1 MLTNFADIT
10 IFNARKC
17 GRETV
22 YFKHQ
27 VSGVNFH
34 GTDQLLVNDKAVS
47 TSDTFVIRIPDVIL
61 RDFHFVDK
69 TTYKSL
75 PLEELQNCFTVQK
88 GDYVVK
94 GLVDEDYSSSAD
106 IVKNCEAMQITQI
119 TENLH
124 GSAYARHIKLVV
136 K

>member
-27 VSGVNFH
+27 ISGVNFH

-47 TSDTFVIRIPDVIL
+47 TSDTFIIRIPDAIL
-61 RDFHFVDK
+61 KYNHYVDK
-69 TTYKSL
+69 TTFRGL
-75 PLEELQNCFTVQK
+75 PIEELGDFFTVQK

-94 GLVDEDYSSSAD
+94 GLVDEDYSTSAD

-124 GSAYARHIKLVV
+124 GSVYARHIKLVV